1 MRITVLPAPDR
12 SAVSPAPLAPRS
24 GRSPLRPARRRRPTA
39 PNSASSPRAHARS
52 SRCLPPGTS
61 NHPPPLC
68 RPSLNPPS
76 APSVPTPPLLP
87 LPPGYASVGTRRSTC
102 SRAANVPT
110 ATSLPRC
117 AGTRPQPPRRPHLPQ
132 IPVQVQ
138 LQQITRIV
146 ARSSRLRR
154 LGTHKAQ
161 LRHVQPPNERLHDS
175 THVVDWNQF
184 VQGRGKHRRLL
195 PRLTPDI
202 RHKKMPPLPRG
213 HLLIPYQGR
222 LVFRN
227 RLSRPPSLRN
237 LLVVVYSAF
246 TFSACHPLGPLTT
259 SNCTC

>member
-1 MRITVLPAPDR
+1 MSEDVVLQRGKGMLHRRSSQSHHFRGRSLLHALERVFVQMTRDETLPAIPD
-12 SAVSPAPLAPRS
+12 
-24 GRSPLRPARRRRPTA
+24 
-39 PNSASSPRAHARS
+39 
-52 SRCLPPGTS
+52 
-61 NHPPPLC
+61 
-68 RPSLNPPS
+68 
-76 APSVPTPPLLP
+76 VPTPR
-87 LPPGYASVGTRRSTC
+87 G
-102 SRAANVPT
+102 
-110 ATSLPRC
+110 
-117 AGTRPQPPRRPHLPQ
+117 PPRPSAAEGYYHQLYP
-132 IPVQVQ
+132 QVQ